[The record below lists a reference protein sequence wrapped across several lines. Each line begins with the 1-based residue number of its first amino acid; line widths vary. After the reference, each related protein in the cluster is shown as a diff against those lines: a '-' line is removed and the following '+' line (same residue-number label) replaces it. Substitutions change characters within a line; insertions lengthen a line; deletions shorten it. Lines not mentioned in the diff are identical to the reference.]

1 MTVSTEVDH
10 NDYTGNGVTTVF
22 PYQFRIFKAAD
33 LTVVTVDI
41 DENQRELILGT
52 DYSVTGAGSYSGGA
66 VVLPSP
72 LPSGWSIAIDRELA
86 VVQETDLRNQGK
98 FFAETH
104 EGAFDYLTMLIQQCF
119 GWARLALLKPS
130 FIARYYDAKQNR
142 IANLADPRAEQDA
155 VNNRSMRNYVDAA
168 IAGVVGGFG
177 WFIQAGSGAI
187 YRTFQDKMRDTVSIT
202 DFGLKGD
209 YQTDN
214 LLAWEVLLAS
224 GKKTFLVPDGIYR
237 FSDGI
242 DIPGD
247 FRFIGNGS
255 PVLGF
260 GTDDDKHFLADGQK
274 ENMPG
279 ATFIFSGTGTKIATT
294 DNRSDQFASVRYC
307 VRVLSP
313 PYGFSGSVLKGIAVV
328 QDMICYDSMGNHTK
342 PAEDQHADY
351 ECGIYYDDS
360 ARNLQS
366 DVCVFGYFSK
376 AGTVIQSRLGNDDPD
391 YNCITGGSTMGK
403 VGLAILGSNTG
414 PASYG
419 LSGTRVDKCG
429 LYTLDHHS
437 RASMTDDERIA
448 YYASANTWRCL
459 YIDGDVNATSAEIN
473 GHYLF
478 GCEIRTRANNA
489 IELDHASN
497 VQFYGGVVEQSPYGI
512 ANSDVPAFI
521 GSANVKRGVGF
532 YGLRMN
538 YISQIFNDNFAGIIP
553 VKIIVSGDPLNGR
566 MGVVGKDPAGGYT
579 IAILG
584 SDGNIGDASIQ
595 FTKNAADGSTGWKV
609 LLDISA
615 NSLLVSK
622 DGATRTSL
630 TETGM
635 YTVAAPSGSDAM
647 LGLSSNSN
655 ATSWYMRTQYSS
667 AGQLQF
673 RPGGSGATPALQV
686 TTAGTVTPGTDA
698 TANVGSA
705 AQRYNIG
712 YFAGGTQSSSDGRL
726 KDPTRPFTQ
735 PELNAAMKLA
745 ERLGFWT
752 WLDDEAKRLHVGT
765 TVQAVIAVLEEEGL
779 NWRDYGFIG
788 YDKWDDVHEEVMQ
801 DKEVTDESG
810 KKYTVSVGTGEKKL
824 VKPAGDLWQFRDQE
838 LDRFIMR
845 GLAQRLTNIE
855 VKIQNQV

>member
-1 MTVSTEVDH
+1 MSSGCGDVLSL
-10 NDYTGNGVTTVF
+10 
-22 PYQFRIFKAAD
+22 AD
-33 LTVVTVDI
+33 LQTAKKHQIFEAEVITGKSGGVAGGADI
-41 DENQRELILGT
+41 DYATNQ
-52 DYSVTGAGSYSGGA
+52 VTGQVQKTMPAVLRDIGFEPASFDFTTGGTLTVNDRNKA
-66 VVLPSP
+66 VLWP
-72 LPSGWSIAIDRELA
+72 LADEGDGDWYYW
-86 VVQETDLRNQGK
+86 
-98 FFAETH
+98 
-104 EGAFDYLTMLIQQCF
+104 EGALPKVIPADSTPASTGGVAEGAWRPVGDITLRGEISDPDGADKYPDLQMARWRDEGDVR
-119 GWARLALLKPS
+119 GW
-130 FIARYYDAKQNR
+130 
-142 IANLADPRAEQDA
+142 
-155 VNNRSMRNYVDAA
+155 
-168 IAGVVGGFG
+168 
-177 WFIQAGSGAI
+177 
-187 YRTFQDKMRDTVSIT
+187 
-202 DFGLKGD
+202 GLKGD
-209 YQTDN
+209 YVTDN
-214 LLAWEVLLAS
+214 SPRWASLIAS
-224 GKKTFLVPDGIYR
+224 GRKEFKVPRGIFR

-247 FRFIGNGS
+247 FRFRGEGS

-260 GTDDDKHFLADGQK
+260 GTEDNKHFLADGLKAQ
-274 ENMPG
+274 MPG
-279 ATFIFSGTGTKIATT
+279 SSFIFSGVGTKTATT
-294 DNRSDQFASVRYC
+294 SNRSDDFSSVRYC
-307 VRVLSP
+307 VRVQSP
-313 PYGFSGSVLKGIAVV
+313 VYGAGSSALRGIAVI
-328 QDMICYDSMGNHTK
+328 QDMICFDSSGAPTL
-342 PAEDQHADY
+342 PSADQRSDY
-351 ECGIYYDDS
+351 ECGIYYDDAS
-360 ARNLQS
+360 RNIQE

-376 AGTVIQSRLGNDDPD
+376 AGIIIQSKQGNDDPD
-391 YNCITGGSTMGK
+391 YNTFLGGSTMGK

-414 PASYG
+414 PVSYG

-437 RASMTDDERIA
+437 RDAMSDAERLA
-448 YYASANTWRCL
+448 YYSTANTWRCL
-459 YIDGDVNATSAEIN
+459 YIDGDVDATSAEIN
-473 GHYLF
+473 GHYF
-478 GCEIRTRANNA
+478 YGCEFRTRANNA

-521 GSANVKRGVGF
+521 GSANVKRGIGF

-595 FTKNAADGSTGWKV
+595 FTKNAANGSTGWKV
-609 LLDISA
+609 LLDVST
-615 NSLLVSK
+615 NRLLVSK
-622 DGATRTSL
+622 DGSARTSL
-630 TETGM
+630 TETGT
-635 YTVAAPSGSDAM
+635 YTVAAPAGSDAT

-667 AGQLQF
+667 TGQLQF

-686 TTAGTVTPGTDA
+686 LTTGTVTPGTDA

-726 KDPTRPFTQ
+726 KDPTREFTQ

-745 ERLGFWT
+745 QRLGFWT
-752 WLDDEAKRLHVGT
+752 WLDDEAKRLHAGT
-765 TVQAVIAVLEEEGL
+765 TVQAVITTLEEEGL
-779 NWRDYGFIG
+779 DWRDYGFIG
-788 YDKWDDVHEEVMQ
+788 YDKWDDIYEEVMG

-810 KKYTVSVGTGEKKL
+810 NKYTVSVGTGEKKL

-845 GLAQRLTNIE
+845 GLSERISLIE
-855 VKIQNQV
+855 KKLQ